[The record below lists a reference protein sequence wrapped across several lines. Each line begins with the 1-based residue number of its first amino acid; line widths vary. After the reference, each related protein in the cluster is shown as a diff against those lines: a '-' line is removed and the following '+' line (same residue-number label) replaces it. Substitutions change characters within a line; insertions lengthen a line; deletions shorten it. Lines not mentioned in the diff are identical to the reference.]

1 MILTDHEVAL
11 KAFAF
16 SVFLT
21 MVSIDSMP
29 ACSHFLYIL
38 TIEEHIGLRQ
48 NWAQDN

>member
-29 ACSHFLYIL
+29 ACSHFL
-38 TIEEHIGLRQ
+38 TIEEQIGLRQ